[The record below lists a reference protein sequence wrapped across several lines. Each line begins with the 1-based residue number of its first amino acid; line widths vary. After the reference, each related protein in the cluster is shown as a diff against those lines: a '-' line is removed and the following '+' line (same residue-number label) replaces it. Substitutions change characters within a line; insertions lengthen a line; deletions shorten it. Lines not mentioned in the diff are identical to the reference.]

1 MMNNA
6 FYDFFYSKSVD
17 KNLTSVIYDFSS
29 KRSSF
34 KDIVFVE
41 GLVDKNL
48 YSKIVYKKLN
58 ARFKGDIGFIICGNK
73 KNVIDMQNYLINNK
87 CYKKNNYFHIVD
99 RDYDGIS
106 KVSSLC
112 KEKLTTTKFYSLES
126 YILDKENCVKLLE
139 YLNFTEESIVEY
151 FKLFNKFCELILDFE
166 SLIAF
171 QTINEFGFGISKN
184 YLSKDVIKIENDDV
198 FILTDIDNKFKN
210 IYDKFDVKN
219 KKMFLLLKEKLG
231 RNYLFLRGHALEEF
245 FNKYLEMNNMK
256 KTMHELLLEFND
268 YEKMTIDIN
277 IR

>member
-87 CYKKNNYFHIVD
+87 CYKKNRTFAV
-99 RDYDGIS
+99 
-106 KVSSLC
+106 
-112 KEKLTTTKFYSLES
+112 
-126 YILDKENCVKLLE
+126 
-139 YLNFTEESIVEY
+139 
-151 FKLFNKFCELILDFE
+151 
-166 SLIAF
+166 
-171 QTINEFGFGISKN
+171 
-184 YLSKDVIKIENDDV
+184 
-198 FILTDIDNKFKN
+198 
-210 IYDKFDVKN
+210 
-219 KKMFLLLKEKLG
+219 
-231 RNYLFLRGHALEEF
+231 LR
-245 FNKYLEMNNMK
+245 
-256 KTMHELLLEFND
+256 
-268 YEKMTIDIN
+268 I
-277 IR
+277 